1 MLFLPYYTFIVES
14 GIIPQM
20 VKRWRE
26 DVTDPDGG
34 VLGAWIGQYGWLKF
48 ARSVLF

>member
-1 MLFLPYYTFIVES
+1 MLFLPYCTFIIES
-14 GIIPQM
+14 GIHQM
-20 VKRWRE
+20 VKGWRE

-34 VLGAWIGQYGWLKF
+34 VLGAWVEQYSWLKF